1 MGIAKIHFDFT
12 ALPTLMLYNDY
23 FAIQIF
29 GEDDENGDPSEYTL
43 PYYFDTANDDIT
55 AKNTNLTIRI
65 FNTQPTD

>member
-1 MGIAKIHFDFT
+1 
-12 ALPTLMLYNDY
+12 MLYNDY